1 MKQAPVSVR
10 NHFFTFYTMRKE
22 QGRIL
27 IVDDDED
34 ILLTGEIVLKQK
46 FTQIKTVNH
55 PEKVKALAAK
65 EPFDVMLLDM
75 NYKTGD
81 NSGKEGLQWIG
92 KFTKQYPE
100 TKIVVITA
108 YGDVNIAVEA
118 MKQGA
123 IDFVTKPWE
132 YEKIQATTMNALRLS
147 KSQREVAYLKD
158 KQQGLQETLAP
169 TAIDLIGSSAAM
181 KRIYKT
187 IEKVARTDANVLI
200 LGENGTGKGMIAR
213 AIHAQSPRAGEVF
226 MPVDLGSLSE
236 SLFESELF
244 GHKKGA
250 FTDAREDRMGRFEA
264 ADGGTIFLDEIGNL
278 SGAMQS
284 KLLTVL
290 QNEEVI
296 RIGENK
302 ARKYNARVI
311 AATNANLNKLIEEG
325 GFREDLYY
333 RLNTIEIE
341 IPPLRERA
349 EDIPELVRF
358 FLARYGKKY
367 QTPGLKISDGALKK
381 MMGYRW
387 PGNIRELEHALERA
401 IIMAESDT
409 LTADDF
415 LLKKGGSATEGPAT
429 TNLEELEEITIR
441 KVVDKHQ
448 GNMSKVAKELGIGR
462 TTLYRKLEKYGI

>member
-1 MKQAPVSVR
+1 M
-10 NHFFTFYTMRKE
+10 HKE

-27 IVDDDED
+27 IIDDDED
-34 ILLTGEIVLKQK
+34 ILLTGEIVLKQR
-46 FTQIKTVNH
+46 FTHIKTTSH
-55 PEKVKALAAK
+55 PDQVKGLAAQ
-65 EPFDVMLLDM
+65 EPFDVILLDM

-81 NSGKEGLQWIG
+81 NSGKEGLTWIE
-92 KFTKQYPE
+92 KLTKQQPE

-118 MKQGA
+118 MKRGA

-132 YEKIQATTMNALRLS
+132 YEKIQATVMNALRLS
-147 KSQREVAYLKD
+147 KSQKEVAYLKD
-158 KQQGLQETLAP
+158 KQQGLKDTIAARP
-169 TAIDLIGSSAAM
+169 NDLIGSSGAM
-181 KRIYKT
+181 KRIFKT

-200 LGENGTGKGMIAR
+200 LGENGTGKGMVAR
-213 AIHAQSPRAGEVF
+213 AIHAQSQRSDEVF

-250 FTDAREDRMGRFEA
+250 FTDARDDRMGRFEA
-264 ADGGTIFLDEIGNL
+264 ADGGTVFLDEIGNL
-278 SGAMQS
+278 SPAMQS

-290 QNEEVI
+290 QNGEVI
-296 RIGENK
+296 RIGENNP
-302 ARKYNARVI
+302 RKYNARVI
-311 AATNANLNKLIEEG
+311 AATNAKLEGLIEEG
-325 GFREDLYY
+325 DFREDLYY

-341 IPPLRERA
+341 IPPLRERS

-358 FLARYGKKY
+358 FLKKY
-367 QTPGLKISDGALKK
+367 GRKYQRPSLNISEVALKK
-381 MMGYRW
+381 MMTYRW

-401 IIMAESDT
+401 IIMAESDI
-409 LTADDF
+409 LSADDF
-415 LLKKGGSATEGPAT
+415 LLKKSASATADAPTT
-429 TNLEELEEITIR
+429 TNLEELEEATIR
-441 KVVDKHQ
+441 RVVDKHQ

>member
-1 MKQAPVSVR
+1 
-10 NHFFTFYTMRKE
+10 MRKE

-46 FTQIKTVNH
+46 FTNIKTASH
-55 PEKVKALAAK
+55 PSQVKALASK
-65 EPFDVMLLDM
+65 EPFDVILLDM

-81 NSGKEGLQWIG
+81 NSGKEGLEWIE
-92 KFTKQYPE
+92 KIDKQQPE
-100 TKIVVITA
+100 SKIVVITA

-118 MKQGA
+118 MKRGA

-132 YEKIQATTMNALRLS
+132 YEKIQATVMNALRLA
-147 KSQREVAYLKD
+147 KSQKEVAYLKT
-158 KQQGLQETLAP
+158 KQQGLKDTISARP
-169 TAIDLIGSSAAM
+169 GDLIGSSAAM
-181 KRIYKT
+181 KRIFKT

-200 LGENGTGKGMIAR
+200 LGENGTGKGMVAR
-213 AIHAQSPRAGEVF
+213 AIHGQSPREGEIF

-250 FTDAREDRMGRFEA
+250 FTDAREDRMGRFES
-264 ADGGTIFLDEIGNL
+264 ADGGTVFLDEIGNL
-278 SGAMQS
+278 SAAMQS

-290 QNEEVI
+290 QSGEVI

-302 ARKYNARVI
+302 ARKYDARVI

-325 GFREDLYY
+325 EFREDLYY
-333 RLNTIEIE
+333 RLNTIEIV
-341 IPPLRERA
+341 IPPLRERS
-349 EDIPELVRF
+349 EDIPELIRF
-358 FLARYGKKY
+358 FLNKYGKKY
-367 QTPGLKISDGALKK
+367 QRPGLNISEAALKK
-381 MMGYRW
+381 MIDYRW

-401 IIMAESDT
+401 IIMAESDLLDT
-409 LTADDF
+409 DDF
-415 LLKKGGSATEGPAT
+415 LLKNVSSAANIPTT
-429 TNLEELEEITIR
+429 TNLEELEEVTIR
-441 KVVDKHQ
+441 RVVDKHA

>member
-1 MKQAPVSVR
+1 
-10 NHFFTFYTMRKE
+10 MRKE

-46 FTQIKTVNH
+46 FTHIKTANH
-55 PEKVKALAAK
+55 PEKVKELAAK
-65 EPFDVMLLDM
+65 DPFDVILLDM

-81 NSGKEGLQWIG
+81 NSGKEGLAWIE
-92 KFTKQYPE
+92 KIAKQQPE
-100 TKIVVITA
+100 SKIVVITA

-118 MKQGA
+118 MKRGA

-132 YEKIQATTMNALRLS
+132 YEKIQATVMNALRLA
-147 KSQREVAYLKD
+147 KSQKEVAYLKT
-158 KQQGLQETLAP
+158 KQQGLKDTISAKP
-169 TAIDLIGSSAAM
+169 TDLIGSSAAM
-181 KRIYKT
+181 KRIFKT
-187 IEKVARTDANVLI
+187 IEKVSRTDANVLI
-200 LGENGTGKGMIAR
+200 LGENGTGKGMVAR
-213 AIHAQSPRAGEVF
+213 AIHAQSQRAAEVF

-250 FTDAREDRMGRFEA
+250 FTDARDDRMGRFEA
-264 ADGGTIFLDEIGNL
+264 ADGGTVFLDEIGNL
-278 SGAMQS
+278 SPAMQS

-290 QNEEVI
+290 QNSEVI

-302 ARKYNARVI
+302 ARKYDARVI
-311 AATNANLNKLIEEG
+311 AATNAKLEKLIEEG
-325 GFREDLYY
+325 DFREDLYY

-341 IPPLRERA
+341 IPPLRERS

-358 FLARYGKKY
+358 FLKKYGKKY
-367 QTPGLKISDGALKK
+367 QRPELNISEAALKK
-381 MMGYRW
+381 MTAYRW

-401 IIMAESDT
+401 IIMAESDI
-409 LTADDF
+409 LGADDF
-415 LLKKGGSATEGPAT
+415 LFRKSTGSAEVPAT
-429 TNLEELEEITIR
+429 TNLEELEEATIR
-441 KVVDKHQ
+441 RVVDKHQ

>member
-1 MKQAPVSVR
+1 
-10 NHFFTFYTMRKE
+10 MRKE
-22 QGRIL
+22 PGRIL
-27 IVDDDED
+27 IVDDDDD

-46 FTQIKTVNH
+46 FTQIKTASH
-55 PEKVKALAAK
+55 PEQVRALAEK
-65 EPFDVMLLDM
+65 EPFDVILLDM
-75 NYKTGD
+75 NYTTGD
-81 NSGKEGLQWIG
+81 NSGKDGLHWIE
-92 KFTKQYPE
+92 KLTKHYPE
-100 TKIVVITA
+100 SKIVVITA

-118 MKQGA
+118 MKRGA

-132 YEKIQATTMNALRLS
+132 YEKIQATVMSALRLA
-147 KSQREVAYLKD
+147 KSQKEVAYLKT
-158 KQQGLQETLAP
+158 KQKGLQESIQP
-169 TAIDLIGSSAAM
+169 SSIDLIGTSPRM
-181 KRIYKT
+181 QRIFKT
-187 IEKVARTDANVLI
+187 IEKVAKTDANVLI
-200 LGENGTGKGMIAR
+200 LGENGTGKGMVAR
-213 AIHAQSPRAGEVF
+213 AIHNRSPRAGEVF

-250 FTDAREDRMGRFEA
+250 FTDAREDRVGRFES
-264 ADGGTIFLDEIGNL
+264 ADGGSIFLDEIGNL
-278 SGAMQS
+278 SAAMQS
-284 KLLTVL
+284 KLLTVI
-290 QNEEVI
+290 QQEEIV
-296 RIGENK
+296 RLGENK
-302 ARKYNARVI
+302 ARKYDARII
-311 AATNANLNKLIEEG
+311 AATNADLNSMIEG
-325 GFREDLYY
+325 GDFREDLYY

-349 EDIPELVRF
+349 EDIPELIRH

-367 QTPGLKISDGALKK
+367 QRTGLNISEGGLKK
-381 MMGYRW
+381 MMAYHW

-401 IIMAESDT
+401 IIMAESDR

-415 LLKKGGSATEGPAT
+415 LLRKGGAGQNAPST

>member
-1 MKQAPVSVR
+1 
-10 NHFFTFYTMRKE
+10 MRKE

-46 FTQIKTVNH
+46 FTNIKTASH
-55 PEKVKALAAK
+55 PNQVKALASK
-65 EPFDVMLLDM
+65 EPFDVILLDM

-81 NSGKEGLQWIG
+81 NSGKEGLEWIE
-92 KFTKQYPE
+92 KIDKQQPE
-100 TKIVVITA
+100 SKVVVITA

-118 MKQGA
+118 MKRGA

-132 YEKIQATTMNALRLS
+132 YEKIQATVMNALRLA
-147 KSQREVAYLKD
+147 KSQKEVAYLKT
-158 KQQGLQETLAP
+158 KQQGLKDTISARP
-169 TAIDLIGSSAAM
+169 GNLIGSSAAM
-181 KRIYKT
+181 KRIFKT

-200 LGENGTGKGMIAR
+200 LGENGTGKGMVAR
-213 AIHAQSPRAGEVF
+213 AVHSQSPRAGEVF

-264 ADGGTIFLDEIGNL
+264 ADRGTVFLDEIGNL

-290 QNEEVI
+290 QSGEVI

-302 ARKYNARVI
+302 ARKYDARVI

-325 GFREDLYY
+325 EFREDLYY
-333 RLNTIEIE
+333 RLNTIEIV
-341 IPPLRERA
+341 IPPLRERS
-349 EDIPELVRF
+349 EDIPDLIRF
-358 FLARYGKKY
+358 ILNKYGKKY
-367 QTPGLKISDGALKK
+367 QRPGLNISEAALKK
-381 MMGYRW
+381 LMDYRW

-401 IIMAESDT
+401 IIMAESDLLDT
-409 LTADDF
+409 DDF
-415 LLKKGGSATEGPAT
+415 LLKKVSSAANMPTT
-429 TNLEELEEITIR
+429 TNLEELEEVTIR
-441 KVVDKHQ
+441 RVVDKHG
-448 GNMSKVAKELGIGR
+448 GNMSKVARELGIGR